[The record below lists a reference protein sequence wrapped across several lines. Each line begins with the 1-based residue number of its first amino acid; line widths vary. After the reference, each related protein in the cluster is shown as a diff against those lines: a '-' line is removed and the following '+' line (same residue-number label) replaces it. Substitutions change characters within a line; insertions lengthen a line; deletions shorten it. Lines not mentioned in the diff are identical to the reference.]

1 MPMTNSNDRNTSIQF
16 NSLLMGLLLLILTGL
31 LAWLSTRYTYESDWT
46 RNAKHTL
53 SETSKQ
59 VITGIEG
66 PLQITAYAREQE
78 HLRDA
83 IKKFIGRYQRIKS
96 DITLRFIN
104 PDVVPDEIRSQG
116 INVNGELLIQ
126 YQGKTEHVRSG
137 SEQEFTNALQRL
149 LRGSERWLAFI
160 EGHGERSS
168 VGNANHDISEW
179 SSQLSSRGFKFQPVN
194 LAQTSIPDNTT
205 VLIIAGPLVS
215 FLQGE
220 VEYILNYLAKGGN
233 LLWLSDPGEMYGLEP
248 VAHYLSI
255 EFLQGAVVDF
265 SSQLTGINDPTIT
278 LLTEKLYAPHAALE
292 NFIFPTLFP
301 KATAIATDKMSDW
314 KVKPLLTTAE
324 HTWQERGE
332 LKGEIGFDPGVDV
345 RGPLA
350 IALSLERELE
360 QTDGN
365 ELVIKQQRIIIT
377 GDGDFLSNTYVG
389 NSGNLELGIRL
400 INWLTHDDNFIS
412 IPANTAEDL
421 QLNLP
426 PMIAGVLGIGFLIIL
441 PLVFACVGVFV
452 WWRRKNL

>member
-1 MPMTNSNDRNTSIQF
+1 MTNSSGRNASIQF
-16 NSLLMGLLLLILTGL
+16 NSIFMGLLLLVLTGL
-31 LAWLSTRYTYESDWT
+31 LAWLSTRYTYEADWT

-53 SETSKQ
+53 SEASKQ
-59 VITGIEG
+59 MLAGIEG
-66 PLQITAYAREQE
+66 PLQITAYARERE
-78 HLRDA
+78 ELRTA

-96 DITLRFIN
+96 DIELRFIN
-104 PDVVPDEIRSQG
+104 PDVVPDEIRILG
-116 INVNGELLIQ
+116 INVNGELLIK

-168 VGNANHDISEW
+168 VGKANHDISEW

-194 LAQTSIPDNTT
+194 LAQSSIPDNTS

-215 FLQGE
+215 LLQGE
-220 VEYILNYLAKGGN
+220 VEHILNYLAKGGN
-233 LLWLSDPGEMYGLEP
+233 LLWLGEPGEMHGLEP
-248 VAHYLSI
+248 VAHYLGI

-265 SSQLTGINDPTIT
+265 ASHLVGINDPTIT
-278 LLTEKLYAPHAALE
+278 LLTEKLYASHAALE
-292 NFIFPTLFP
+292 KFSFATLFP
-301 KATAIATDKMSDW
+301 MATAIATDKASGW

-332 LKGEIGFDPGVDV
+332 LKGEIGFDKDTDI

-360 QTDGN
+360 QTDGD
-365 ELVIKQQRIIIT
+365 ELVIKQQRIIVT

-389 NSGNLELGIRL
+389 NSGNMELGIRL

-412 IPANTAEDL
+412 IPVHTAEDL

-426 PMIAGVLGIGFLIIL
+426 PMIAGILGIGFLIVL
-441 PLVFACVGVFV
+441 PLVFACTGVFV